1 MRVHILYISED
12 PSPLEANRSC
22 IATKRDK
29 KVTPACG
36 FSFCLVTGPAAQVPR
51 GRGVRQSVF
60 RRRGNTVVH
69 SRHPNAMLLSSELC
83 TSTVRGAVSV
93 TEGQCTELQCYTTM
107 VQIVRQCVR
116 HRCGIGGSKRP
127 SGRRYWTPPC
137 LTAVSVQG
145 SSEHLHSAFH
155 ELTTHREQLSN
166 TVPNLVK

>member
-22 IATKRDK
+22 IATKRHK

-69 SRHPNAMLLSSELC
+69 SRCPNAMLLSSKLC
-83 TSTVRGAVSV
+83 TSTVRGGSLCAGRSMHRTTVLHYDGADSQAMCTAPLWDRGKQKAFRSSLLDASLPHGCVSSRV
-93 TEGQCTELQCYTTM
+93 
-107 VQIVRQCVR
+107 VRA
-116 HRCGIGGSKRP
+116 
-127 SGRRYWTPPC
+127 
-137 LTAVSVQG
+137 L
-145 SSEHLHSAFH
+145 AFVF
-155 ELTTHREQLSN
+155 S
-166 TVPNLVK
+166 

>member
-1 MRVHILYISED
+1 MWFYLLLGHGT
-12 PSPLEANRSC
+12 SP
-22 IATKRDK
+22 
-29 KVTPACG
+29 
-36 FSFCLVTGPAAQVPR
+36 QVPR

-69 SRHPNAMLLSSELC
+69 SRCHPNAMLLSSKLC